1 MSLSKEVRIGLLA
14 TISLVIFFTGFYFL
28 KGADIFSNERE
39 YYCYYNNVDGLLT
52 SANVQIKGLNV
63 GHVSHMQL
71 EGGKGVRVSIMI
83 SKTIALPEGTVA
95 SLQSL
100 DLLGTKII
108 TLTPGSGPG
117 TLQKGAE
124 LITEKQGG
132 IVDNVSAELT
142 PRLQEMKTTIIALD
156 TALAGINDVVGIQ
169 NQKVITAALQS
180 IKTTADNMAALSAA
194 LSNES
199 GEISSILHNLNSV
212 TANLAKNND
221 TIKQILS
228 NVDNVTRQL
237 SNAPIQKTFANLQD
251 VTTQLH
257 DVMNK
262 INKGEG
268 SLGKLVND
276 KALYDNLT
284 HSLQTLDN
292 LMADINKHPSH
303 YINVNIIGGKKKD

>member
-1 MSLSKEVRIGLLA
+1 M
-14 TISLVIFFTGFYFL
+14 
-28 KGADIFSNERE
+28 
-39 YYCYYNNVDGLLT
+39 
-52 SANVQIKGLNV
+52 
-63 GHVSHMQL
+63 
-71 EGGKGVRVSIMI
+71 
-83 SKTIALPEGTVA
+83 
-95 SLQSL
+95 
-100 DLLGTKII
+100 
-108 TLTPGSGPG
+108 
-117 TLQKGAE
+117 
-124 LITEKQGG
+124 
-132 IVDNVSAELT
+132 
-142 PRLQEMKTTIIALD
+142 
-156 TALAGINDVVGIQ
+156 
-169 NQKVITAALQS
+169 
-180 IKTTADNMAALSAA
+180 
-194 LSNES
+194 SNES

-303 YINVNIIGGKKKD
+303 YINVTLIGGKKKD